1 MTSSEAFRF
10 GGRLSLDLTWTLRY
24 RRVAPSEMLERP
36 SDLRRWIALAIAPVR
51 GPIDDGA
58 LEATIALRESV
69 FRAAMDTID
78 GRPLRRRD
86 RARINDWA
94 ARPGPYRILTAAGD
108 SVRALR
114 PAAEVESALAAIAT
128 DAVDLLAP
136 RDGRIRRCEG
146 PECALLFHD
155 ASRPGRRRW
164 CSTERCG
171 NRVNTS
177 AYRRRNAP
185 TPTEE

>member
-1 MTSSEAFRF
+1 VDPPVPE
-10 GGRLSLDLTWTLRY
+10 GRTQ
-24 RRVAPSEMLERP
+24 RP
-36 SDLRRWIALAIAPVR
+36 TDLRRWISLAIAPVR
-51 GPIDDGA
+51 GPIDDAA

-78 GRPLRRRD
+78 GRPPRRAD
-86 RARINDWA
+86 RVRINDWA
-94 ARPGPYRILTAAGD
+94 GRPGPYRILAAAGA

-114 PAAEVESALAAIAT
+114 PEAEVESALAAIAT
-128 DAVDLLAP
+128 DAIDLLASQ
-136 RDGRIRRCEG
+136 DGRLRRCEG
-146 PECALLFHD
+146 PDCALLFHD

-185 TPTEE
+185 IPTEE

>member
-1 MTSSEAFRF
+1 
-10 GGRLSLDLTWTLRY
+10 
-24 RRVAPSEMLERP
+24 MLERP
-36 SDLRRWIALAIAPVR
+36 SDLRRWISLAFAPVR
-51 GPIDDGA
+51 GPIDDAA
-58 LEATIALRESV
+58 LDATIALRESV

-78 GRPLRRRD
+78 GRPLRRPD
-86 RARINDWA
+86 RSRINDWA
-94 ARPGPYRILTAAGD
+94 ARPGPYRILTGAGG
-108 SVRALR
+108 SVSALR

-136 RDGRIRRCEG
+136 RDGRLRRCEG
-146 PECALLFHD
+146 PDCALLFHD

-185 TPTEE
+185 IPTEE